1 MNFVEPQNQT
11 KLYGLDKFI
20 SELVKLYENNNLPN
34 KILLSGQKGLGKSTL
49 AYHFINYVLSQDEDY
64 SYNETKLEIQENNRS
79 FKLISNKSSPNFELV
94 DIDKEK
100 KNIDINQ
107 IRNLISNLNK
117 SGFNTKPRFVL
128 LNNIEYLNKN
138 AINALLK
145 VIEEPNPGVYF
156 ILVNNSKNLLATL
169 KSRCLEFRISLTNEE
184 SVKITNMILGQNILD
199 VINTD
204 LLNFYQTPGNLYN
217 VFLFS
222 VENGINLKDLSIEN
236 FLRKLIDQ
244 KYYKKDISTKRMI
257 FEYIEMFFIKKINF
271 SNIKLFSLYD
281 YFLNYYKNIQKYN
294 LDEESFFIEFKSK
307 LLNG

>member
-1 MNFVEPQNQT
+1 MNLQANIQT
-11 KLYGLDKFI
+11 RIYGLDRFI
-20 SELVKLYENNNLPN
+20 FELIDIYKKNKLPN
-34 KILLSGQKGLGKSTL
+34 KILLTGEKGCGKSTL

-145 VIEEPNPGVYF
+145 MIEEPNTGVYF
-156 ILVNNSKNLLATL
+156 ILINNSKNLLATL

>member
-1 MNFVEPQNQT
+1 MNLQANIQT
-11 KLYGLDKFI
+11 RIYGLDRFI
-20 SELVKLYENNNLPN
+20 FELINIYKKNKLPN
-34 KILLSGQKGLGKSTL
+34 KILLTGEKGCGKSTL

-79 FKLISNKSSPNFELV
+79 FKLVSNKTSPNFELV
-94 DIDKEK
+94 DLNEEK

-128 LNNIEYLNKN
+128 LDNIEYLNKN

-169 KSRCLEFRISLTNEE
+169 KSRCLEFRISLTNKE
-184 SVKITNMILGQNILD
+184 SILITNKILGQNILD
-199 VINTD
+199 TINVD
-204 LLNFYQTPGNLYN
+204 LLNFYQTPGNILN
-217 VFLFS
+217 IFLFAT
-222 VENGINLKDLSIEN
+222 ENQINLKDLSIEN

-244 KYYKKDISTKRMI
+244 KYYKKNFFTKRMTL
-257 FEYIEMFFIKKINF
+257 EYIEMFFLKKINF

-281 YFLNYYKNIQKYN
+281 YFLDYYRNTQKYN
-294 LDEESFFIEFKSK
+294 LDEKFFYRI
-307 LLNG
+307 

>member
-1 MNFVEPQNQT
+1 MNLQANIQT
-11 KLYGLDKFI
+11 RIYGLDRFFF
-20 SELVKLYENNNLPN
+20 ELIDIYKKNKLPN
-34 KILLSGQKGLGKSTL
+34 KILLTGEKGCGKSTL

-145 VIEEPNPGVYF
+145 MIEEPNTGVYF
-156 ILVNNSKNLLATL
+156 ILINNSKNLLATL
-169 KSRCLEFRISLTNEE
+169 KSRCLEFRISLTNKE
-184 SVKITNMILGQNILD
+184 SILITNKILGQNILD
-199 VINTD
+199 TINVD
-204 LLNFYQTPGNLYN
+204 LLNFYQTPGNILN
-217 VFLFS
+217 IFLFAA
-222 VENGINLKDLSIEN
+222 ENQINLKDLSIEN

-257 FEYIEMFFIKKINF
+257 FEYIEMFFLKKINF

-281 YFLNYYKNIQKYN
+281 YFLDYYRNTQKYN

>member
-1 MNFVEPQNQT
+1 MNLQANIQ
-11 KLYGLDKFI
+11 KRIYGLDRFI
-20 SELVKLYENNNLPN
+20 FELIDIYKKKKLPN
-34 KILLSGQKGLGKSTL
+34 KILLTGEKGCGKSTL

-79 FKLISNKSSPNFELV
+79 FKLVSNKTSPNFELV
-94 DIDKEK
+94 DLNEEK

-117 SGFNTKPRFVL
+117 SSFNTKPRFVL
-128 LNNIEYLNKN
+128 LDNIEYLNKN

-145 VIEEPNPGVYF
+145 IIEEPNSGVYF

-169 KSRCLEFRISLTNEE
+169 KSRCLEFRINLTNKE
-184 SVKITNMILGQNILD
+184 SIKITNKILGQNILD
-199 VINTD
+199 TINVD
-204 LLNFYQTPGNLYN
+204 LLNFYQTPGNIFN
-217 VFLFS
+217 IFLFAT
-222 VENGINLKDLSIEN
+222 ENQINLKDLSIES

-244 KYYKKDISTKRMI
+244 KYYKKNFLTKRMTL
-257 FEYIEMFFIKKINF
+257 EYIEMFFLKKINF

-281 YFLNYYKNIQKYN
+281 YFLDYYKNTQKYN